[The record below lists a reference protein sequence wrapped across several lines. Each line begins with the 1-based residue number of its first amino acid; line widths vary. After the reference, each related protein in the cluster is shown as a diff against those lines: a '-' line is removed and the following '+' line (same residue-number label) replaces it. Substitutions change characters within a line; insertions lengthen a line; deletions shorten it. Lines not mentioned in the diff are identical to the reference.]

1 MRIRCCAVLALSAS
15 VVSSASATTVFQNTF
30 DNGYFTPF
38 NSTTSS
44 AVRYADSGW
53 FGFGSDSPV
62 GLQSITLGLAV
73 TNSSRAGST
82 DLAFTFNDGD
92 PAHLDFGSGVELYSS
107 TVHINLPDTSEAGGP
122 AFFTVTIPLPG
133 VVTGGG
139 FNNVGWSVGVSNFDS
154 DGSFGFQCSSAF
166 GQNLG
171 FYTNNAAFFNGSSW
185 SQFSFGGGAFGVA
198 NFVAEINAVPAP
210 AAALPLAGLAI
221 AGRRRR
227 R

>member
-1 MRIRCCAVLALSAS
+1 MRIRCFAVLALSAG

-38 NSTTSS
+38 NASTPS

-53 FGFGSDSPV
+53 FGFGGDSPV

-73 TNSSRAGST
+73 AGSSRLGST

-92 PAHLDFGSGVELYSS
+92 PAQIDFGSGAVLYAS
-107 TVHINLPDTSEAGGP
+107 TVRIDLPDTSELGGP
-122 AFFTVTIPLPG
+122 SFFTVTIPLPG
-133 VVTGGG
+133 VVTTGG

-154 DGSFGFQCSSAF
+154 DGSLGFQCSSAF

-185 SQFSFGGGAFGVA
+185 SQFSFGSGAFGVA

-210 AAALPLAGLAI
+210 AAVLPLAGLAM